1 MLEPGIMIRP
11 NSSPVVVDENVVG
24 GISSQKAALEAGKLR
39 RKMGTIKLKTFILV
53 ISLRLILELIAMFNY
68 LKFISENIH

>member
-1 MLEPGIMIRP
+1 
-11 NSSPVVVDENVVG
+11 
-24 GISSQKAALEAGKLR
+24 LR